1 MKISPLDIQQQQFH
15 KRLLGFDPKE
25 VEVFLELL
33 RGEFEEL
40 IKETNDLKDE
50 VRKKTADLMDYKEK
64 EQTLKE
70 AMLTAQR
77 ILEEIKTNARKE
89 AELIEADAQIRAQ
102 EMVNT
107 AQLRS
112 LEIMDEIKELK
123 RQKIQFEANL
133 RALLETHLKMLE
145 TEKEREEEITAIEEK
160 LRFFAKK

>member
-15 KRLLGFDPKE
+15 KKLLGFDPRE

-33 RGEFEEL
+33 KNEF
-40 IKETNDLKDE
+40 
-50 VRKKTADLMDYKEK
+50 KEK

-89 AELIEADAQIRAQ
+89 AELIVAESQVRAQ
-102 EMVNT
+102 ELVNS

-112 LEIMDEIKELK
+112 MEIMDEIKELK

-133 RALLETHLKMLE
+133 RALLETHLKMIE
-145 TEKEREEEITAIEEK
+145 TEKEREEELTAIEEK

>member
-15 KRLLGFDPKE
+15 KKVWGLDSRE
-25 VEVFLELL
+25 VEIFLELL
-33 RGEFEEL
+33 RSEFEEL
-40 IKETNDLKDE
+40 IKENNDLKDE
-50 VRKKTADLMDYKEK
+50 TRKKTLELEGFMDK

-70 AMLTAQR
+70 AMITAQR

-89 AELIEADAQIRAQ
+89 AELIVAEAQVKAQ
-102 EMVNT
+102 ELVNS

-112 LEIMDEIKELK
+112 LEIMEEIKELK

-133 RALLETHLKMLE
+133 RALLETHLKMID
-145 TEKEREEEITAIEEK
+145 TDKEREEELTAIEEK

>member
-15 KRLLGFDPKE
+15 KKLIGFDPRE

-33 RGEFEEL
+33 KNEFEEI
-40 IKETNDLKDE
+40 IKENNDLKDE
-50 VRKKTADLMDYKEK
+50 LRKMVAELEDFKEK

-89 AELIEADAQIRAQ
+89 AELIVAESQVKAQ
-102 EMVNT
+102 ELVNS

-112 LEIMDEIKELK
+112 MEIMDEIKELK

-133 RALLETHLKMLE
+133 RALLETHLKMIE
-145 TEKEREEEITAIEEK
+145 TEKEREEELTAIEEK